1 MSADSVPGGPHG
13 VIWELIPWLVNG
25 RLSGEEAAPVLAHIE
40 SCAECAREYAQ
51 QLCIFEAMQADD
63 SIAFASEAA
72 FQKLAGRLD
81 TLPAAVLPPA
91 HTPAVRWLVAASIFV
106 ALGLAGWAGWGGWT
120 LRQTPGVAAPYVTLT
135 APQAATA
142 GGAQL
147 RVVFS
152 SNLTLAELERLL
164 RSIDAYISAGPTE
177 AGVFTLTLSP
187 GRDSAAAVAQRLA
200 ALRADANVRFAE
212 PVTSAP

>member
-1 MSADSVPGGPHG
+1 MNADSVPGGPHG
-13 VIWELIPWLVNG
+13 VVWELIPWLVNG
-25 RLSGEEAAPVLAHIE
+25 RLSGEEAAPVRAHIE

-51 QLCIFEAMQADD
+51 QLCILEAMQADD

-72 FQKLAGRLD
+72 FQKLAARLD
-81 TLPAAVLPPA
+81 TVPTPALPLA
-91 HTPAVRWLVAASIFV
+91 HTPAVRWLVAASILV
-106 ALGLAGWAGWGGWT
+106 ALGLAAWGGWT
-120 LRQTPGVAAPYVTLT
+120 VRQTPGATAPYVTLT
-135 APQAATA
+135 APQASTA

-152 SNLTLAELERLL
+152 SNLTLSELERLL
-164 RSIDAYISAGPTE
+164 HSIDAYISDGPTE
-177 AGVFTLTLSP
+177 AGVFTLTLAP
-187 GRDSAAAVAQRLA
+187 GRDSAVAVAQRLA

>member
-25 RLSGEEAAPVLAHIE
+25 RLSGGEAAPVRAHIE

-72 FQKLAGRLD
+72 FQKLAARLD
-81 TLPAAVLPPA
+81 TLPAPVLSPA
-91 HTPAVRWLVAASIFV
+91 HAAAVRWVLAASIFV
-106 ALGLAGWAGWGGWT
+106 ALGLAAWGGWT
-120 LRQTPGVAAPYVTLT
+120 LRQTPAAAPYVTLT
-135 APQAATA
+135 APEAASA
-142 GGAQL
+142 GGEQL

-152 SNLTLAELERLL
+152 SNLTLDELERLL

-187 GRDSAAAVAQRLA
+187 GRDSAAAVAPRRA
-200 ALRADANVRFAE
+200 ARRADANVRFAE

>member
-1 MSADSVPGGPHG
+1 MNTDSVPAGPHG

-25 RLSGEEAAPVLAHIE
+25 RLSGEEAAPVRAHIE
-40 SCAECAREYAQ
+40 SCADCAREYAQ

-72 FQKLAGRLD
+72 FQKLAARLD
-81 TLPAAVLPPA
+81 AAPAPA
-91 HTPAVRWLVAASIFV
+91 LRRTHTPAVRWLVAASILV
-106 ALGLAGWAGWGGWT
+106 ALGLAAWGGWT
-120 LRQTPGVAAPYVTLT
+120 VRQTPGATAAPYVTLT

-152 SNLTLAELERLL
+152 SKLTLDELERLL
-164 RSIDAYISAGPTE
+164 HSIDAYISDGPSE
-177 AGVFTLTLSP
+177 AGVFTLTLAP
-187 GRDSAAAVAQRLA
+187 GRDSATAVAQRLA

-212 PVTSAP
+212 PVTGAP